1 MKFSS
6 FWSLFLARALPVVS
20 SAVHPPVS
28 YDTDAAL
35 AIPMARDT
43 DIEVF
48 GVLEERLPKI
58 KLPPIAFTVREVN
71 YLLFSVYVPLPPI

>member
-6 FWSLFLARALPVVS
+6 FWSLFLARALLVVS
-20 SAVHPPVS
+20 SAVHPPIN

-35 AIPMARDT
+35 AIPVAPDT

-58 KLPPIAFTVREVN
+58 KLPPIAFAAREVN